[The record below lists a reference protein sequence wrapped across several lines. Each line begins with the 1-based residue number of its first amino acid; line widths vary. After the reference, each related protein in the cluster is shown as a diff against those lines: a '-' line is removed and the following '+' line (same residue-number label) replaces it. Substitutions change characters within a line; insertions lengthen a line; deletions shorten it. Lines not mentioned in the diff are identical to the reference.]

1 MDGKN
6 SIFIV
11 MPIVIVL
18 CLIILVAL
26 PVIAARPPRHPDGGR
41 VQFRHDDAAT
51 PLQAGGR
58 PPDAQ
63 LPPPGNTP
71 ASPANS
77 P

>member
-6 SIFIV
+6 SIFVV

-26 PVIAARPPRHPDGGR
+26 PVFAARPPRHPDGGH
-41 VQFRHDDAAT
+41 VQARHGAAT
-51 PLQAGGR
+51 PPQAGGR

-63 LPPPGNTP
+63 LPPPRDTP
-71 ASPANS
+71 TSPANS

>member
-11 MPIVIVL
+11 MPIVIML

-26 PVIAARPPRHPDGGR
+26 PVVAARPPRHPDGGR
-41 VQFRHDDAAT
+41 VQFRHDDAT
-51 PLQAGGR
+51 PPQAGGR

-63 LPPPGNTP
+63 LPPPRDTP
-71 ASPANS
+71 ASPASS